1 MNNQLTKIA
10 NQVGGSALADNKTH
24 VNRIEIR
31 SASSNRVYVVAL
43 SRSTGEWEC
52 SCPGWILKKAGKER
66 TCKHLQEML
75 PSLKQI
81 AESPKALPAPKIK
94 TLAEVLNQVPKETKT
109 KETKAAPSSAPS
121 GVVLNSQVVDQLRKN
136 LKLMEDR
143 GVKRHLLQ
151 ASVRELIETIEGAI
165 NV

>member
-10 NQVGGSALADNKTH
+10 NQVGGSALTDNKTH

-94 TLAEVLNQVPKETKT
+94 TLAEVLNQGPKAEP
-109 KETKAAPSSAPS
+109 KETKAAPSPTPS

-165 NV
+165 NA